1 MSNINP
7 YQSPETDVSA
17 LRPAAGSGAIT
28 QIMRDQLKG
37 AAGWM
42 RFLGIMGFISCGFTV
57 LAGCVFMFFA
67 TSSFMSMYDFD
78 IENFADSFLGI
89 FGSLGGFV
97 GGFFYIIS
105 AVLMFFPARFLH
117 KAGSQIRVYMRT
129 GMDSDLEEALGN
141 NRKLWKFTGIVTIV
155 GIAIIPVLVIVG
167 IVVAVSAA
175 AFM

>member
-1 MSNINP
+1 MSSINP

-17 LRPAAGSGAIT
+17 LRPAMSSGAIT

-57 LAGCVFMFFA
+57 LAGGVFMLFL
-67 TSSFMSMYDFD
+67 TSFPFMQMYDSG
-78 IENFADSFLGI
+78 IEDFAANIPGV
-89 FGSLGGFV
+89 FGSLGGF
-97 GGFFYIIS
+97 FYILS
-105 AVLMFFPARFLH
+105 ALLMFFPARFLH

-129 GMDSDLEEALGN
+129 GMDSDLEDALRN
-141 NRKLWKFTGIVTIV
+141 NRKLWKFLGVVTIV
-155 GIAIIPVLVIVG
+155 SIAIIPVLAIVG